1 MKKGIKIALLSVL
14 GLVIVLGVLVWMEF
28 GALIKGA
35 NSCVKLDDR
44 LYYMEYKG
52 DDGFDGLMAK
62 GGFEK
67 ADDMVGYIIE
77 FLSKGHYKP
86 EVETSKEPYGC
97 SALTVKTPDGSVM
110 MGRNFDFPSAIG
122 LIMHCIPDKGYET
135 ITTFNVEFYNFGED
149 FKPEGFKNQYM
160 CLSGLFVALDG
171 INENGL
177 AIADLMAGDSIET
190 HQRTSKPD
198 LTTTAAISYMLK
210 NAANVD
216 EALKLL
222 ESIDMHSDIG
232 SAHHYA
238 MADVSGRSV
247 VVEYVDN
254 KMVVTESPAV
264 ANHYLCEQ
272 KLNVGLTQGDDRYDR
287 LCQRFDQTQGVMSEK
302 QLTDAIAAV
311 SQPQRKGFLGTAWT
325 MVMDLSH
332 PSVTYY
338 SLRHF
343 DKPFHFAF
351 SRTK

>member
-1 MKKGIKIALLSVL
+1 
-14 GLVIVLGVLVWMEF
+14 
-28 GALIKGA
+28 
-35 NSCVKLDDR
+35 
-44 LYYMEYKG
+44 
-52 DDGFDGLMAK
+52 
-62 GGFEK
+62 
-67 ADDMVGYIIE
+67 
-77 FLSKGHYKP
+77 
-86 EVETSKEPYGC
+86 
-97 SALTVKTPDGSVM
+97 

-149 FKPEGFKNQYM
+149 YKPEGFKNQYM

-171 INENGL
+171 INEKEL

-232 SAHHYA
+232 AAHHYA

-272 KLNVGLTQGDDRYDR
+272 KLNVGLTEGDDRYDR